1 RATWSQQS
9 PHQSSASSLRSPC
22 FSFLATKAHLSSDCT
37 ARVRG
42 GKGHELVVA
51 LLGVVAGPQGVAD
64 DGVLAHA
71 DEAAGL
77 ADADPLL
84 EVGQDG
90 GGLVGGQ
97 AAAAP

>member
-1 RATWSQQS
+1 PVRLRKSATSRSLCSAACLPTTALTTRRCSGSRATWSQQS

-22 FSFLATKAHLSSDCT
+22 FSFLATKAHFSSNCT

-64 DGVLAHA
+64 DGVLAH
-71 DEAAGL
+71 
-77 ADADPLL
+77 
-84 EVGQDG
+84 
-90 GGLVGGQ
+90 
-97 AAAAP
+97 